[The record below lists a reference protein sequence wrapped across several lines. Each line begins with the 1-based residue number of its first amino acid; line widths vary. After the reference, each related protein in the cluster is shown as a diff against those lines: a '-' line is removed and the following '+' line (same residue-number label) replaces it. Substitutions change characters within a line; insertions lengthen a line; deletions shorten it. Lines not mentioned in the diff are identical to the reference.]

1 MDQNQ
6 KNNKNQMMDP
16 RDKRI
21 KELEEKI
28 NKLNIQLKEEQNKNF
43 DLLKQNKNLQN
54 KINNLEIQINNQNNN
69 LMSQNNNNKML
80 KLFEKIEDLNIN
92 NLEIQI
98 NNQNNILMPQNNNNE
113 MLKLYKK
120 IEDLNEKLKRY
131 PYILEK
137 DEKLMSVIFT
147 SVDQKTHY
155 SLICKN
161 THTIHNLEPELYKEY
176 PDYCYTEYYF
186 MCKGKVINKFEKLEN
201 YHIKNGDII
210 ILDKKE

>member
-54 KINNLEIQINNQNNN
+54 K
-69 LMSQNNNNKML
+69 
-80 KLFEKIEDLNIN
+80 IN

-161 THTIHNLEPELYKEY
+161 THTINNLEPELYKEY
-176 PDYCYTEYYF
+176 PDYCYSENYF
-186 MCKGKVINKFEKLEN
+186 ICKGKVINKFEKLEN
-201 YHIKNGDII
+201 YHINNGDVI
-210 ILDKKE
+210 ILNKKE